1 MTRMEPLSPEAT
13 VQALMLAVEAKQPL
27 LRRHS
32 ERVAWLAAGLARQ
45 LELPEREVAIVR
57 LAGLVHDV
65 GKAGIADEILHKP
78 ALLSDAERLLVQSH
92 VQTGLR
98 TLETAHFPQ
107 EGSTIVAQHHER
119 LDGSG
124 YPAGLGGLEIVLGAR
139 ILAVADVFE
148 AMTAD
153 RPYRRACAQEQ
164 ALAYLEGNSGK
175 RYDSKVVEALWEVV
189 RHS

>member
-13 VQALMLAVEAKQPL
+13 VQALMSAVEAKQPL
-27 LRRHS
+27 LRSHS
-32 ERVAWLAAGLARQ
+32 ERVSWLAAELARR

-65 GKAGIADEILHKP
+65 GKVGIADDILHKP
-78 ALLSDAERLLVQSH
+78 APLSDAERLLVQSH

-98 TLETAHFPQ
+98 TLVAAHFPQ
-107 EGSTIVAQHHER
+107 EVTTIVAQHHER

-124 YPAGLGGLEIVLGAR
+124 HPAGLANPEIVLGAR

-164 ALAYLEGNSGK
+164 ALTHLEGNSDK
-175 RYDSKVVEALWEVV
+175 LYDSKVVETLRGVLM
-189 RHS
+189 